1 MQRLTKLRLCASTG
15 RHGFCR
21 RQRAPLRRRQ
31 TEDAMN
37 LEELARQ
44 AGMERDFS
52 TWYTGDEDNGVS
64 DDALA
69 RFAALVLEEAAK
81 TAENTPTCLLPSG
94 AFLSERCAAAI
105 RALKPVAS

>member
-1 MQRLTKLRLCASTG
+1 
-15 RHGFCR
+15 
-21 RQRAPLRRRQ
+21 
-31 TEDAMN
+31 MN

-44 AGMERDFS
+44 AGMELGFS
-52 TWYTGDEDNGVS
+52 TWYTDDEDNGVA

-81 TAENTPTCLLPSG
+81 ATENTPTCLLPSG

>member
-1 MQRLTKLRLCASTG
+1 
-15 RHGFCR
+15 
-21 RQRAPLRRRQ
+21 
-31 TEDAMN
+31 MN

-69 RFAALVLEEAAK
+69 RFAALVLEEAARECD
-81 TAENTPTCLLPSG
+81 AEFWRVTKARG
-94 AFLSERCAAAI
+94 GDAAVAAGECAAAI